1 MAAAAAVPAAVRTL
15 DADPALLAGAEQQP
29 VRQNQQAGLVDEDV
43 LRQGAGVA
51 DRQAAVDEHRLGDGS
66 GVVPVA
72 RLEHVDRWF
81 GLSVRGRW
89 ANRDLGW

>member
-1 MAAAAAVPAAVRTL
+1 
-15 DADPALLAGAEQQP
+15 
-29 VRQNQQAGLVDEDV
+29 
-43 LRQGAGVA
+43 
-51 DRQAAVDEHRLGDGS
+51 VDEHRLGDGS